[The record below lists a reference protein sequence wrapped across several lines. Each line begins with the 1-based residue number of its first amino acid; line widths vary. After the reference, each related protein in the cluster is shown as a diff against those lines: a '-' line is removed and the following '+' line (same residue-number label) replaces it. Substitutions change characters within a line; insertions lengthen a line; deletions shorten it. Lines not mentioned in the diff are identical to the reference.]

1 MAQHMTTANQTNQV
15 KLENV
20 MADWQTKVSRLR
32 HQRDFCREHR
42 FLLEATA
49 LSAKVELLQSML
61 TDIQIALLPIPNR
74 PAPAATPS
82 SLPQTE
88 LLFLA
93 NMLAQAAALVGQRVC
108 DDLELGTADA
118 LTEHQR
124 AELMTHYNLW
134 NSGDTE
140 TNDYFMGHLG
150 AWLSFYAA
158 RFRTQAG
165 LEER

>member
-1 MAQHMTTANQTNQV
+1 MPQQMTTKNEI

-20 MADWQTKVSRLR
+20 VADWQAQASRLR

-49 LSAKVELLQSML
+49 LSEKVDLLQGML
-61 TDIQIALLPIPNR
+61 TDIEIALLPISNR
-74 PAPAATPS
+74 SAPAVTPS

-93 NMLAQAAALVGQRVC
+93 NLLTQAAALVGQRVC
-108 DDLELGTADA
+108 DDLEPGTAA
-118 LTEHQR
+118 ILTESQR

-134 NSGDTE
+134 NSGETE
-140 TNDYFMGHLG
+140 TNDYFMEHLG

-158 RFRTQAG
+158 RFRAQAE
-165 LEER
+165 LKET